1 MEFEEVGGGG
11 KREGNRLISI
21 QFTNFSLLIFSVNL
35 VNDRK
40 IDEYNNY
47 LRIME
52 EEKNYEKLKEWQNW
66 MREQPISVLKLDKTE
81 RLVLKIGGSFQLFFF
96 SNFTI
101 S

>member
-1 MEFEEVGGGG
+1 
-11 KREGNRLISI
+11 
-21 QFTNFSLLIFSVNL
+21 
-35 VNDRK
+35 
-40 IDEYNNY
+40 
-47 LRIME
+47 ME